1 MSKVKYYL
9 LNKKMEHAEAVL
21 ANVADRDN
29 NIYRVYFEANPIPD
43 EQRKAGFGGIN
54 RYKSLEGYDNSKL
67 IIESNKRLDI
77 LQKQIVVQS
86 KSLDDIAVLAEEKEK
101 LLSIPRLMHIDLP
114 EKRYYAIGEVAK
126 AFGVNTSLVRFWE
139 KEFDV
144 LKPKKNA
151 KGNRKF
157 TPEDIKNLKF
167 IYHLVKERGFTLE
180 GAKTHLKE
188 EKKQALNNFEI
199 ISKLE
204 DVKNQ
209 LIKIKQHL

>member
-1 MSKVKYYL
+1 MQV
-9 LNKKMEHAEAVL
+9 E
-21 ANVADRDN
+21 
-29 NIYRVYFEANPIPD
+29 
-43 EQRKAGFGGIN
+43 
-54 RYKSLEGYDNSKL
+54 
-67 IIESNKRLDI
+67 
-77 LQKQIVVQS
+77 
-86 KSLDDIAVLAEEKEK
+86 
-101 LLSIPRLMHIDLP
+101 LP

-126 AFGVNTSLVRFWE
+126 AFNVNTSLIRFWD

-188 EKKQALNNFEI
+188 QKHKSLSNFEI

-204 DVKNQ
+204 TVKNQ
-209 LIKIKQHL
+209 LIKLKNQL

>member
-1 MSKVKYYL
+1 
-9 LNKKMEHAEAVL
+9 
-21 ANVADRDN
+21 
-29 NIYRVYFEANPIPD
+29 
-43 EQRKAGFGGIN
+43 
-54 RYKSLEGYDNSKL
+54 
-67 IIESNKRLDI
+67 
-77 LQKQIVVQS
+77 
-86 KSLDDIAVLAEEKEK
+86 
-101 LLSIPRLMHIDLP
+101 MHIDLP
-114 EKRYYAIGEVAK
+114 EKRYYGIGEVAK
-126 AFGVNTSLVRFWE
+126 AFKVNASLIRFWE

-157 TPEDIKNLKF
+157 TPEDIKNLQF

-204 DVKNQ
+204 GIKNQ
-209 LIKIKQHL
+209 LIKIKTQL